1 MHQVPLSNL
10 ISLADLTV
18 SDCGNLR
25 SEGLWPLVAHGCLTG
40 LHIYGAPKFFTGSE
54 PSRPHDQ
61 QSSSKLWN
69 LHTGKVAGV
78 PTASICS
85 FLSSSL
91 TRLSFVGDA
100 KVERFR
106 GARGG
111 PSPAH
116 LPHGARVLVVHQAA
130 APPWSAIQAY
140 QTQQITDH
148 GLSSH
153 PVAAQGRPYR
163 DLCKN

>member
-91 TRLSFVGDA
+91 TSASEEQEEALHLLTSLMELEFWWCTKLQRLPGVLSKLTKLNRLQIMDCPAIRSLPKDGPT
-100 KVERFR
+100 
-106 GARGG
+106 GISARIRCQ
-111 PSPAH
+111 S
-116 LPHGARVLVVHQAA
+116 
-130 APPWSAIQAY
+130 
-140 QTQQITDH
+140 
-148 GLSSH
+148 
-153 PVAAQGRPYR
+153 
-163 DLCKN
+163 